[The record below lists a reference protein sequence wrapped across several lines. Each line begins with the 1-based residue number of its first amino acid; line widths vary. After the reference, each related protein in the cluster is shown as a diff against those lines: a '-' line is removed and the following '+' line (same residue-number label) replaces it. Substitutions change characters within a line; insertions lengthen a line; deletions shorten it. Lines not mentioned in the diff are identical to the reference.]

1 MRCAPRASNGRNH
14 LGLCALQVK
23 QAVEKI
29 DRVRGIAGTILFRL
43 LHSGDGAAAVPAT
56 MIPEHSKLVATIPRG
71 AEINWAAP
79 SESFPVLLPL
89 LSTEAYAFNRPAVA
103 LH

>member
-1 MRCAPRASNGRNH
+1 
-14 LGLCALQVK
+14 
-23 QAVEKI
+23 
-29 DRVRGIAGTILFRL
+29 
-43 LHSGDGAAAVPAT
+43 